1 MLLNYKKIN
10 NKGFTLVETMV
21 AVLILSLII
30 VNLMTV
36 VSNTIFSAQYGR
48 DQITANYLAQEVIDA
63 IRNNRDTLVFL
74 SDPVSIDEEWNN
86 FVKPYDDNC
95 SGSYGCYF
103 DVDKIIQGNTPM
115 VCYDYS
121 CGELYFDKDATN
133 TPFYTVND
141 VENSRKVKT
150 DFNRQIKV
158 KFGDYSNDELVV
170 EVVVNWKNGNLD
182 KSISLKTSILK
193 W

>member
-86 FVKPYDDNC
+86 FVKPYVDNC
-95 SGSYGCYF
+95 TDYGCYF
-103 DVDKIIQGNTPM
+103 DVIKIIENNTPM
-115 VCYDYS
+115 QSEDYDR
-121 CGELYFDKDATN
+121 GQLYFNKDATN
-133 TPFYTVND
+133 TPFYTVD
-141 VENSRKVKT
+141 DGENFGKVKT
-150 DFNRQIKV
+150 DFNRKITV
-158 KFGDYSNDELVV
+158 KLNNNDELIVN
-170 EVVVNWKNGNLD
+170 VVVTWKNGNLD